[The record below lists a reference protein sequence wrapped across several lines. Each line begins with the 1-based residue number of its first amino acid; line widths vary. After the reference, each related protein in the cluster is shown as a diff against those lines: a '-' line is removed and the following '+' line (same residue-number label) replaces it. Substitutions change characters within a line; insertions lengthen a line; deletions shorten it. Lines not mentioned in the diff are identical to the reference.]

1 MTASNEQ
8 TEEKA
13 TATVVVETTEFAGD
27 LEFLVDRAGFLLQR
41 VMPADDPATADLR
54 GHGVRLRLRR
64 GPRDLPARLVVP
76 RVDPGEAERA
86 GDDENGHRD
95 GLLVSPGGTTIGFE
109 RPTVEPTIPTGR
121 PELVVTHAADGDE
134 WVTGRAGMRYR
145 DLLPGR
151 WGGRFIASHIHI
163 PDGGP
168 VPDYVHH
175 HGIRFQLI
183 AVKEGWVEVVYEDQG
198 PPFVMSAGDCVLQPP
213 HIRHRVLRS
222 SPGLEV
228 VEVGCPAEH
237 ETLVDHDLD
246 LPTEVVLSDRD
257 YSGQRFVR
265 HTAADT
271 DTAPWRLAGWTAR
284 DSGIA
289 RATSGLL
296 DVRFVAPDPSSD
308 LMGTTWAEVDT
319 EFLLLVVMRG
329 TVDLDRDSAGRCTLG
344 TGDSVALPS
353 RTRHRLLSAS
363 GDLEMMEVMVPA
375 DPGRP

>member
-1 MTASNEQ
+1 VTASGQNEH
-8 TEEKA
+8 TDVP
-13 TATVVVETTEFAGD
+13 TATVVVETTEFTGD
-27 LEFLVDRAGFLLQR
+27 LEYLVDRAGFLLQR
-41 VMPADDPATADLR
+41 VMPADDPTTADLN

-64 GPRDLPARLVVP
+64 GSHDLPARLVVP
-76 RVDPGEAERA
+76 RVGLRHEGDEG
-86 GDDENGHRD
+86 GDDHDD
-95 GLLVSPGGTTIGFE
+95 GPLVSPGGTTIDFE
-109 RPTVEPTIPTGR
+109 RSPTELTIPPGR
-121 PELVVTHAADGDE
+121 PELIVTHAADGGA

-175 HGIRFQLI
+175 HAIRFQLI

-198 PPFVMSAGDCVLQPP
+198 PPFVMAAGDCVLQPP

-246 LPTEVVLSDRD
+246 LPTEVLRPDRD

-265 HTAADT
+265 HIAADT
-271 DTAPWRLAGWTAR
+271 GTAPWRLAGWTAR

-296 DVRFVAPDPSSD
+296 DVRFVALDPSSD
-308 LMGTTWAEVDT
+308 DIDTAWAEVDT
-319 EFLLLVVMRG
+319 ELLLLVVMRG
-329 TVDLDRDSAGRCTLG
+329 TVDLDLESADRSVLCA
-344 TGDSVALPS
+344 GDSVALPS
-353 RTRHRLLSAS
+353 RARHRLPAAS
-363 GDLEMMEVMVPA
+363 GDLELMVVMVPA
-375 DPGRP
+375 DHERA

>member
-1 MTASNEQ
+1 MP
-8 TEEKA
+8 
-13 TATVVVETTEFAGD
+13 
-27 LEFLVDRAGFLLQR
+27 RA
-41 VMPADDPATADLR
+41 
-54 GHGVRLRLRR
+54 
-64 GPRDLPARLVVP
+64 
-76 RVDPGEAERA
+76 DPGEDGSA
-86 GDDENGHRD
+86 GDHGHGHRD

-109 RPTVEPTIPTGR
+109 RPAIEPTIPAGR
-121 PELVVTHAADGDE
+121 PELIVTHAADGDE

-163 PDGGP
+163 ADGGP

-175 HGIRFQLI
+175 HAIRFQLI

-246 LPTEVVLSDRD
+246 LPTEVVLRDRD

-265 HTAADT
+265 HIAADT

-296 DVRFVAPDPSSD
+296 DVRFVAPDASSD
-308 LMGTTWAEVDT
+308 EIDTTWAEVDT

-329 TVDLDRDSAGRCTLG
+329 TVDLDRESAGRCTLG
-344 TGDSVALPS
+344 TGDSAALPS

-363 GDLEMMEVMVPA
+363 GDLEMIEVMVPA
-375 DPGRP
+375 DPGRA